1 MTAGR
6 QACPWRTRTVP
17 ALGATA
23 GCAERRGDVLW
34 DPVLAPIRWDSFPV
48 FPYRNTISLLIRPP
62 GVGTIEETGRAS
74 PGRRPG
80 GYGRAVRVSR
90 AHGEV
95 RMDRSTPDP
104 VEAVDDVEVA
114 APEDPLDSVAY
125 RLWRKAVRF
134 GTWDPAAIDLAPD
147 REHYARLDETRRAYL
162 ERFCAAFHNAEE
174 NVARLFCPWIMSVPP
189 VWQQAFLGTQL
200 VEEYK
205 HTDFFVRYFDE
216 VFGHRRFG
224 TALANPVHETLAER
238 GRRLLASLVE
248 EDGDREMLL
257 VEAVT
262 HYQGIIEGVQATTGY
277 HIFLDVFARKGLLPG
292 LSEGFRN
299 IQMDEGRHV
308 SFGLS
313 LLRHYAHR
321 DPGYGRRIREMFE
334 EYLPLIRVRYGQTMV
349 VDGREYGPP
358 PEERGVEKLM
368 RFYTRRLADI
378 FH

>member
-1 MTAGR
+1 M
-6 QACPWRTRTVP
+6 
-17 ALGATA
+17 
-23 GCAERRGDVLW
+23 ER
-34 DPVLAPIRWDSFPV
+34 
-48 FPYRNTISLLIRPP
+48 
-62 GVGTIEETGRAS
+62 ET
-74 PGRRPG
+74 PK
-80 GYGRAVRVSR
+80 
-90 AHGEV
+90 
-95 RMDRSTPDP
+95 P
-104 VEAVDDVEVA
+104 VEAVDGVEVA
-114 APEDPLDSVAY
+114 APGDSLDDVAY

-134 GTWDPAAIDLAPD
+134 GTWDPASVDLTRD
-147 REHYARLDETRRAYL
+147 REDYLRLDAPRRAYL

-216 VFGHRRFG
+216 ILGHRNFR
-224 TALANPVHETLAER
+224 TALANPVHESLALR
-238 GRRLLASLVE
+238 GQQLLSSLV
-248 EDGDREMLL
+248 DGDGEREMRL

-292 LSEGFRN
+292 LAEGFRN

-321 DPGYGRRIREMFE
+321 DVRYARRIREMFE

-349 VDGREYGPP
+349 VEGTEYGPP
-358 PEERGVEKLM
+358 PEERGIERLM
-368 RFYTRRLADI
+368 HFYTRRLQDI
-378 FH
+378 FT